1 MLASPHCSTTLD
13 ENDLDLALLRQRC
26 LVMYVLAGGKGRKL
40 GTDND

>member
-13 ENDLDLALLRQRC
+13 ENDLALLRQRC